1 MKPGFPEGRTKAGT
15 GLGTEAGSWRG
26 PRRVQGEAGPC
37 HLKER
42 KAEPAPPQQED
53 SRPQAWRERAKEI
66 VRQQKD
72 GEAEPDRQKPAKGRR
87 NGEGESLGQEIRPG
101 MERLG
106 KERPGGEARS

>member
-1 MKPGFPEGRTKAGT
+1 M
-15 GLGTEAGSWRG
+15 
-26 PRRVQGEAGPC
+26 RV
-37 HLKER
+37 
-42 KAEPAPPQQED
+42 D
-53 SRPQAWRERAKEI
+53 S